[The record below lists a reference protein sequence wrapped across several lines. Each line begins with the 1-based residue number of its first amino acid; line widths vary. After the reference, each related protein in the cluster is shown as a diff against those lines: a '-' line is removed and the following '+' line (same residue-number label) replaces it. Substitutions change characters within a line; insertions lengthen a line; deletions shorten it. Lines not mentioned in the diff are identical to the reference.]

1 MAGVSVEQDGYVRR
15 AFERIRLAPGSVGQ
29 EGYVRRTSGRI
40 HLGPSSAGLT
50 AQTTDRDARYNIPL
64 PFIWSPASM
73 RHSHAGDHS
82 PHLWQTPPPKKQP
95 NINAP
100 KYLVCNVARRHTI
113 SYV

>member
-29 EGYVRRTSGRI
+29 EGYVRRTSERI

-64 PFIWSPASM
+64 PLFGPRPQCAIAM
-73 RHSHAGDHS
+73 RETTHRIYGR
-82 PHLWQTPPPKKQP
+82 PHLRKNNQT
-95 NINAP
+95 
-100 KYLVCNVARRHTI
+100 
-113 SYV
+113 